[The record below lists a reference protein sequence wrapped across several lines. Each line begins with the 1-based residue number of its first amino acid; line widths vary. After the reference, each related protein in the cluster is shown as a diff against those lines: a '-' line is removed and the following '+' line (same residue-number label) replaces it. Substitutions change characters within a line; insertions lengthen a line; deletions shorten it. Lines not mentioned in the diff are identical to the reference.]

1 MGASL
6 AGGLLLK
13 MLKYFE
19 VMLNTFLFFPRD
31 INCRILISSCKYV
44 FMNHPIVL
52 LDQDNKIKL
61 VPASFSSF
69 LEILYEKNKS

>member
-1 MGASL
+1 
-6 AGGLLLK
+6 
-13 MLKYFE
+13 
-19 VMLNTFLFFPRD
+19 
-31 INCRILISSCKYV
+31 
-44 FMNHPIVL
+44 MNHPIVL